1 VLGFTLLFSV
11 LNLLNFVK
19 LVHCTQLSLV
29 ICPCLSICWTHTKK
43 VLSSLE
49 NEFILS
55 EFSRRT
61 YMTIPKQNLNSDH
74 RFRCDIF
81 LLHTL
86 SIVHKT
92 NAECEIKSR
101 PSIILNFAERIKKK
115 TGNPPKQ
122 TSCKFNCRIN
132 EEDYC
137 WPQKRIDSD
146 LTTPRSNI
154 VGVLCR
160 IWPTMK
166 IHADTDSTSSKFSHF
181 FCYTLAH
188 PFYVK
193 K

>member
-115 TGNPPKQ
+115 QEIHQNKQVANLIVELMKKTIVDPK
-122 TSCKFNCRIN
+122 
-132 EEDYC
+132 
-137 WPQKRIDSD
+137 KRIDSD

>member
-1 VLGFTLLFSV
+1 MYYHTKIGPPPLASITVNIFLPFFAGFILRNNFEVKTKNIFVLGFTLLFSV

-29 ICPCLSICWTHTKK
+29 ICPCLSICWTHTKKK

-86 SIVHKT
+86 SNVHKT

-101 PSIILNFAERIKKK
+101 PSIILKYAERIKKTRKSTK
-115 TGNPPKQ
+115 TNK
-122 TSCKFNCRIN
+122 
-132 EEDYC
+132 
-137 WPQKRIDSD
+137 
-146 LTTPRSNI
+146 L
-154 VGVLCR
+154 
-160 IWPTMK
+160 K
-166 IHADTDSTSSKFSHF
+166 I
-181 FCYTLAH
+181 
-188 PFYVK
+188 
-193 K
+193 